1 MRRYIVSLLALLS
14 LVPSGVGAFTL
25 NQSDYADLL
34 PSLDY
39 PGMQKLQDTYDS
51 FYQSNVSPIDA
62 LITEKDAVLKQINDD
77 DQQVKD
83 SVYHEIGE
91 AYGIP
96 YPCSTPDAACLNMGS
111 EYNRKSRLVRI
122 DERRKEWMEKY
133 SESYYEKRQEALRMV
148 TEGTRNAIK
157 KYIEEKKAVQPQPTV
172 IQQPVVDVK
181 PVAPEVKPIEVTI
194 LRVGMEEPKK
204 VVKELPKYFVG
215 QPKTKKDL
223 LSCNTVVSKYSKK
236 TYLKGKNDKVI
247 ASMAPKWAICK

>member
-14 LVPSGVGAFTL
+14 LVPSGVEAFAL
-25 NQSDYADLL
+25 NQSNYVDLL

-39 PGMQKLQDTYDS
+39 AGMQKLQNTYDS
-51 FYQSNVSPIDA
+51 FYQSNVSPIDT

-111 EYNRKSRLVRI
+111 EYNRKSRLARI
-122 DERRKEWMEKY
+122 DERRKEWAEKY
-133 SESYYEKRQEALRMV
+133 NDSYYEKRQEALRMV
-148 TEGTRNAIK
+148 TDGTRNAVK
-157 KYIEEKKAVQPQPTV
+157 KYIEDRKAVQLQTIVAP
-172 IQQPVVDVK
+172 QPVVETKMIV
-181 PVAPEVKPIEVTI
+181 PEVKPIEVTI
-194 LRVGMEEPKK
+194 LRIGMEEPKK
-204 VVKELPKYFVG
+204 IVKESPKYFVG

-223 LSCNTVVSKYSKK
+223 LACNTVVSKYSKK
-236 TYLKGKNDKVI
+236 VYSKGKNNKII